1 MRVTVEPYGEAAFEA
16 LDRAVAGAQGGD
28 PLRRVTVVVPRGAAK
43 LATRRRLASRGCGIA
58 NVQCA
63 TFSDLAG
70 ELAAGWLATTDRRPL
85 TSAVL
90 HEAVRAMLS
99 ATDRGP
105 LASTRDQPA
114 AVRAA
119 TQTYR
124 ELRGVPASSLR
135 AIAAQGDRAG
145 EVVRLVAAIDER
157 LASWYDDADLVT
169 EAAAAVRAAPG
180 DVVGT
185 GPVVV
190 YLPAGLGPADLDLLD
205 ALASAAAVPV
215 SVIVGSTGD
224 AVADRPAK
232 DLAHRVG
239 GDPEDPGFTTPVVHG
254 TRVVAAPSADAEVLV
269 AVRHL
274 MARHAAGVPLER
286 LALAHGGNPP
296 YPRLLHDTL
305 DQAGIPSNGA
315 GIRPLSATVAGR
327 TLLGALGLPDQEWRR
342 DAVVTWLTT
351 APLLD
356 RRGRPVPASA
366 WDAASRA
373 SGVVRGLDEWRERLA
388 AHAATLRS
396 RAALDDELAGG
407 HPSSLHREADR
418 CEALWDFVEH
428 VAEELR
434 EVPRTWVGWAAW
446 ARRFLR
452 ELLGEGPRHSDWPA
466 SEVAALDAVHE
477 AVQGLALL
485 GSRSTTA
492 SEARAALAVELEA
505 TAPQT
510 SRFGHGVL
518 VGRVDEMVGLDLEVL
533 YVVGMVDGAFPS
545 PITDDVLLPDRE
557 RQAVGDVPLRGSR
570 PADARRAYLGA
581 LAAAHERVL
590 SFAVGDQRRG
600 REQRPARLLL
610 DTIGALSGAGRRV
623 FVRDLPAV
631 GGYEEIP
638 SYAAAVAARG
648 GEPASAEDWDLRSL
662 VGWVERG
669 GSAAGHFLARA
680 DPVLAAGLELRR
692 GRRRDTFTR
701 FDGRVD
707 DLAATPPAAG
717 RTQSATSLEAYA
729 RCPRRYLFDAVLR
742 IEVREPPEAVLRIH
756 PIERGTIVHRVLERF
771 VAERPAGEPVDPSV
785 PWGPAGEERLAAI
798 AEEVCDD
805 FERRGLAG
813 RPSLWRI
820 DRAAILGE
828 LRHFLREDDRY
839 RRETGASPL
848 AVEQAFG
855 HHGEP
860 GVTVPL
866 ADGRRVEFRG
876 TVDRIDRTAGGGL
889 SVLDY
894 KTGRRPD
901 PGEDPVAGGTRLQLP
916 LYALAARER
925 YRTTGQ
931 VDARY
936 WYVSDRGSDRGRY
949 PREGFTVTPET
960 ERRLADV
967 VGALVDGVEHG
978 RFPGNP
984 DGCALC
990 PFDGICP
997 PDRVRSWERKLGD
1010 PWLAPY
1016 RELAGIP

>member
-16 LDRAVAGAQGGD
+16 LARAVTSAQDGD
-28 PLRRVTVVVPRGAAK
+28 PLRRVTVVVPRGAVK

-58 NVQCA
+58 NVQFA

-70 ELAAGWLATTDRRPL
+70 ELAAGWMATTDRRPV

-90 HEAVRAMLS
+90 HDAVKAVLS
-99 ATDRGP
+99 TTDRGP
-105 LASTRDQPA
+105 LASARDQPA

-124 ELRGVPASSLR
+124 ELRGVPASSRR

-145 EVVRLVAAIDER
+145 EVLRLVDAIDDR
-157 LASWYDDADLVT
+157 LASWYDDVDLVA
-169 EAAAAVRAAPG
+169 EAAAAVRAAPRG
-180 DVVGT
+180 AVGT

-190 YLPAGLGPADLDLLD
+190 YLPTGLGPADHGLLD
-205 ALASAAAVPV
+205 ALDDAVPV

-224 AVADRPAK
+224 PVADRPAK
-232 DLAHRVG
+232 ELAHRFG

-254 TRVVAAPSADAEVLV
+254 TRVVTAPTADAEVLV

-274 MARHAAGVPLER
+274 MAHHAIGVPLER

-296 YPRLLHDTL
+296 YPRLVHDTL
-305 DQAGIPSNGA
+305 ARAGIPCNGA

-327 TLLGALGLPDQEWRR
+327 TLLGALGLPDREWRR

-366 WDAASRA
+366 WDAASA
-373 SGVVRGLDEWRERLA
+373 AAGVVRGLDEWRERLA
-388 AHAATLRS
+388 ALAATLRS
-396 RAALDDELAGG
+396 RATRDDELAGG

-434 EVPRTWVGWAAW
+434 EVPRTWIEWAAW

-452 ELLGEGPRHSDWPA
+452 ELLGEGTRHSNWPA

-477 AVQGLALL
+477 AVQGLTLL
-485 GSRSTTA
+485 GDRHTTA

-505 TAPQT
+505 PAPQT

-518 VGRVDEMVGLDLEVL
+518 VGRVGEMVGLDLEVL
-533 YVVGMVDGAFPS
+533 CVVGMVDGAFPS
-545 PITDDVLLPDRE
+545 PTTDDVLLPDRE
-557 RQAVGDVPLRGSR
+557 RQVVGEVPLRASR

-581 LAAAHERVL
+581 LAAAPERVL

-600 REQRPARLLL
+600 RDQRPARLLL
-610 DTIGALSGAGRRV
+610 DTVGVLSGAGHRV

-648 GEPASAEDWDLRSL
+648 GEPVSAEDWDLRSL
-662 VGWVERG
+662 AGWIGRG
-669 GSAAGHFLARA
+669 GIAAGHFLARA

-707 DLAATPPAAG
+707 DLAATSPAAG

-729 RCPRRYLFDAVLR
+729 RCPRRYLFGTVLR
-742 IEVREPPEAVLRIH
+742 IEAREPPESVVRID
-756 PIERGTIVHRVLERF
+756 PIERGTIVHRVLERL
-771 VAERPAGEPVDPSV
+771 VGERLTGEPADPAM
-785 PWGPAGEERLAAI
+785 PWGTAGEERLAAI
-798 AEEVCDD
+798 ADEVCGD
-805 FERRGLAG
+805 FERRGVTG

-839 RRETGASPL
+839 RREARATPM

-855 HHGEP
+855 HHGED
-860 GVTVPL
+860 GVSVLL
-866 ADGRRVEFRG
+866 AGGRRVEFRG
-876 TVDRIDRTAGGGL
+876 TVDRIDRTAGDGL

-901 PGEDPVAGGTRLQLP
+901 ADEDPVAGGTRLQLS

-925 YRTTGQ
+925 YRPTGP

-960 ERRLADV
+960 ERRLTDV
-967 VGALVDGVEHG
+967 VGALVNGVEHG

-984 DGCALC
+984 DGCGFC
-990 PFDGICP
+990 PFGAICP
-997 PDRVRSWERKLGD
+997 PDRARSWQRKQGD

-1016 RELAGIP
+1016 LALAGTS